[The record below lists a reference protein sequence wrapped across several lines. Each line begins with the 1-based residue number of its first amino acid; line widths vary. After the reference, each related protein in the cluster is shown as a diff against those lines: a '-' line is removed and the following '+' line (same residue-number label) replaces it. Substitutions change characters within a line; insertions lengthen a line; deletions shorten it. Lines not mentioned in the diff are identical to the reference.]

1 MEEHEPPTDD
11 NPEAPSGGDV
21 GGDRG
26 DPRTTA
32 RSRSV
37 VTPPPGDLGGFPA
50 PASDVGVVPPS
61 PTDRGDVDA
70 AFTPPVRPRVE
81 RPAPPPADEDL
92 DAMVRRLL
100 EQTAALPV
108 LGDQIGTSLETFG
121 DRLVDGLNEIFGN
134 RLATMLD
141 EFQRSVRSE
150 LTESRARLDVLQQRV
165 ETGSKAASAVA
176 DAVATVRERIETFE
190 MPSSSDVAGELESVA
205 RSTTDLVDEVQT
217 VRRTVE
223 KLDRAGVIRRKR
235 LDQLRAQVDAAAEV
249 TTSGTEQIASELIA
263 QREAMDELNN
273 WLGAV
278 HTEIEVLRDKIVAAE
293 EREAE
298 RDAERPDWAA
308 RETLAPEVL
317 EPQPAVIP
325 ADVSTWMSGIH
336 DELGVVLNAIE
347 ALAERAAEPPPD
359 TDARLAEELARL
371 SAEFQLLRRRLPVRA
386 KPITAAI
393 EEAQVKW
400 IADTVVRSI
409 LEAVQLVPEDD
420 DEWDIGEDE

>member
-1 MEEHEPPTDD
+1 
-11 NPEAPSGGDV
+11 
-21 GGDRG
+21 
-26 DPRTTA
+26 
-32 RSRSV
+32 
-37 VTPPPGDLGGFPA
+37 
-50 PASDVGVVPPS
+50 
-61 PTDRGDVDA
+61 
-70 AFTPPVRPRVE
+70 
-81 RPAPPPADEDL
+81 
-92 DAMVRRLL
+92 
-100 EQTAALPV
+100 
-108 LGDQIGTSLETFG
+108 
-121 DRLVDGLNEIFGN
+121 
-134 RLATMLD
+134 
-141 EFQRSVRSE
+141 
-150 LTESRARLDVLQQRV
+150 
-165 ETGSKAASAVA
+165 
-176 DAVATVRERIETFE
+176 
-190 MPSSSDVAGELESVA
+190 
-205 RSTTDLVDEVQT
+205 
-217 VRRTVE
+217 
-223 KLDRAGVIRRKR
+223 
-235 LDQLRAQVDAAAEV
+235 
-249 TTSGTEQIASELIA
+249 
-263 QREAMDELNN
+263 REAIDELNN

-308 RETLAPEVL
+308 RETVSPEAL
-317 EPQPAVIP
+317 EPQPAAIP

>member
-1 MEEHEPPTDD
+1 MEDHRPSSED
-11 NPEAPSGGDV
+11 NPEVDV
-21 GGDRG
+21 ARDAD
-26 DPRTTA
+26 DPRATV
-32 RSRSV
+32 RSRPV
-37 VTPPPGDLGGFPA
+37 VTPPPGGLGGLPA
-50 PASDVGVVPPS
+50 PVPDVGIFPPP
-61 PTDRGDVDA
+61 PTHRVDVDA
-70 AFTPPVRPRVE
+70 AFTPPAPSG

-92 DAMVRRLL
+92 EAMVRRLL

-141 EFQRSVRSE
+141 EFQRSVRTE

-176 DAVATVRERIETFE
+176 DAIATVRERIETFE
-190 MPSSSDVAGELESVA
+190 MPSGSDVAGELDAVA
-205 RSTTDLVDEVQT
+205 RSTTDLVDDVQA

-249 TTSGTEQIASELIA
+249 TTSGSEQIASELVA
-263 QREAMDELNN
+263 QREAMDELNT

-278 HTEIEVLRDKIVAAE
+278 HTEVEVVRDKLVAAE

-298 RDAERPDWAA
+298 RDAEKPEWAS
-308 RETLAPEVL
+308 RETLTPEAL
-317 EPQPAVIP
+317 EPPPAAIP
-325 ADVSTWMSGIH
+325 PDVSTWMSGIH
-336 DELGVVLNAIE
+336 DELGVVLSAIE
-347 ALAERAAEPPPD
+347 AVAERAAEPPPD
-359 TDARLAEELARL
+359 TDARLTEELARL

-409 LEAVQLVPEDD
+409 LEAVQLVPEDEDD
-420 DEWDIGEDE
+420 DEWDIGEEDEAE

>member
-1 MEEHEPPTDD
+1 
-11 NPEAPSGGDV
+11 
-21 GGDRG
+21 
-26 DPRTTA
+26 
-32 RSRSV
+32 
-37 VTPPPGDLGGFPA
+37 
-50 PASDVGVVPPS
+50 
-61 PTDRGDVDA
+61 
-70 AFTPPVRPRVE
+70 
-81 RPAPPPADEDL
+81 
-92 DAMVRRLL
+92 MVRRLL

-176 DAVATVRERIETFE
+176 DAVASVRERIETFE
-190 MPSSSDVAGELESVA
+190 MPSSSDVAGELEAVA

-235 LDQLRAQVDAAAEV
+235 LDQVRAQVDAAAEA
-249 TTSGTEQIASELIA
+249 TASGAEQIASELVA
-263 QREAMDELNN
+263 QREAMDELNT

-278 HTEIEVLRDKIVAAE
+278 HTEVEVVRDKLAAAE

-298 RDAERPDWAA
+298 RPEWAER
-308 RETLAPEVL
+308 ETPSPEAL
-317 EPQPAVIP
+317 EPQPAAIP

-420 DEWDIGEDE
+420 DDEWDIGEDDEPA

>member
-1 MEEHEPPTDD
+1 MEEPRLPRDQ
-11 NPEAPSGGDV
+11 NPDAPSDSDAKGV
-21 GGDRG
+21 GGI
-26 DPRTTA
+26 
-32 RSRSV
+32 
-37 VTPPPGDLGGFPA
+37 PA
-50 PASDVGVVPPS
+50 PVPAPDVGVVPPS
-61 PTDRGDVDA
+61 PPDRTDVDA
-70 AFTPPVRPRVE
+70 AFTPPERPRVE
-81 RPAPPPADEDL
+81 RPAPPPPDEDL

-176 DAVATVRERIETFE
+176 DAVATVRERIEAFE
-190 MPSSSDVAGELESVA
+190 MPSSSDVAGELEAVA

-235 LDQLRAQVDAAAEV
+235 LDQLRAQVDAAADV
-249 TTSGTEQIASELIA
+249 TTTGAEQIASELAA

-278 HTEIEVLRDKIVAAE
+278 HTEIELVRDKIVAAE

-298 RDAERPDWAA
+298 RPDWAA
-308 RETLAPEVL
+308 QETVTPEAL
-317 EPQPAVIP
+317 EPQPAAIP

-336 DELGVVLNAIE
+336 DELGVVLGAIE

-359 TDARLAEELARL
+359 TDARLSEELARL

-420 DEWDIGEDE
+420 DEWDIGEDD

>member
-1 MEEHEPPTDD
+1 MEEHEPPNDD
-11 NPEAPSGGDV
+11 RPEAPSVGAVGGIPASAPDV
-21 GGDRG
+21 G
-26 DPRTTA
+26 A
-32 RSRSV
+32 
-37 VTPPPGDLGGFPA
+37 
-50 PASDVGVVPPS
+50 VPPS
-61 PTDRGDVDA
+61 PPDRADVDV
-70 AFTPPVRPRVE
+70 AFAPSDRPRLE
-81 RPAPPPADEDL
+81 RPAPPPPDEDL

-141 EFQRSVRSE
+141 EFQRSVRTE

-190 MPSSSDVAGELESVA
+190 MPSSSDVAGELEAVA

-223 KLDRAGVIRRKR
+223 KLDRAGAIRRKR
-235 LDQLRAQVDAAAEV
+235 LEQLRAQVDAAADV
-249 TTSGTEQIASELIA
+249 TTSGTEQIASELVA
-263 QREAMDELNN
+263 QREAMDELNT

-278 HTEIEVLRDKIVAAE
+278 HTEIEVLRDKLVAAE
-293 EREAE
+293 QREAE
-298 RDAERPDWAA
+298 RDTERPEWAERA
-308 RETLAPEVL
+308 TLAPEAL
-317 EPQPAVIP
+317 EPQAAAIP
-325 ADVSTWMSGIH
+325 ADVTTWMSGIH
-336 DELGVVLNAIE
+336 DELGVVLSAIE

-386 KPITAAI
+386 KPVTAAI

-420 DEWDIGEDE
+420 DDEWDIGEADE